1 LVTTIKKATKLIV
14 AFRFSPKSTV
24 KISFTG
30 GANVIKKMV
39 HKKLIS
45 HTILKQFIMKQQ
57 I

>member
-14 AFRFSPKSTV
+14 AFAFPPKSSI

-30 GANVIKKMV
+30 GANIIKKWYT
-39 HKKLIS
+39 KKIL